1 MPRHGIR
8 HTLRRIRLLT
18 AMLAVAVASAGVSA
32 TIAPLHAQ
40 DSSAEGALFLLL
52 PVGAQGVSLGRAM
65 TWVGGAEGAFWN
77 PAGLAAVDR
86 SQAVVFRGD
95 HVAGTA
101 TAATGLWAG
110 TGGSLA
116 ASYFLLD
123 AGDIDQTDEFGNY
136 TGTITIRNHLGVVS
150 GATRLGSAVTA
161 GVNLKVIRFQLA
173 CRGICADEGTTA
185 TTYAVDLGV
194 QAQPTE
200 RLRLGAMLA
209 HLGPALQVLN
219 AEQADP
225 LPSRVRFATA
235 YNAIAAF
242 TDSEQVQAWIAVEL
256 EDRLRDPGSP
266 SVYVG
271 TEVTAGAVDAL
282 SLRAGWVWSEL
293 DQEDGGRVGL
303 GLRYERFDLS
313 IAKSLAVSSLTGETE
328 PVHVTFSIGF

>member
-1 MPRHGIR
+1 MIR
-8 HTLRRIRLLT
+8 CRTLRLLGLVSILVGLVSST
-18 AMLAVAVASAGVSA
+18 MVSA
-32 TIAPLHAQ
+32 RPLSAQ
-40 DSSAEGALFLLL
+40 DDRAEGAIFLLL
-52 PVGAQGVSLGRAM
+52 PVGAQAVALGRAM

-86 SQAVVFRGD
+86 SQAVIFRGD

-101 TAATGLWAG
+101 TAATGLWTGA
-110 TGGSLA
+110 GGSLA
-116 ASYFLLD
+116 GSYFLLD

-136 TGTITIRNHLGVVS
+136 TGTITIRNHLGIVS
-150 GATRLGSAVTA
+150 GATRLGSRVSA
-161 GVNLKVIRFQLA
+161 GVNLKVIRFQLS

-185 TTYAVDLGV
+185 TTYAVDLGI
-194 QAQPTE
+194 QTQPTE
-200 RLRLGAMLA
+200 RLRVGAMLA

-225 LPSRVRFATA
+225 LPARARLAGA
-235 YNAIAAF
+235 YNVIAAF
-242 TDSEQVQAWIAVEL
+242 TESEQVQAWVAVEL
-256 EDRLRDPGSP
+256 EDRLRNLGSP

-271 TEVTAGAVDAL
+271 TEVTAGAIDAL

>member
-1 MPRHGIR
+1 MSRS
-8 HTLRRIRLLT
+8 RRVPHRAFCVLAALLT
-18 AMLAVAVASAGVSA
+18 GSAVCGPEAR
-32 TIAPLHAQ
+32 AQ
-40 DSSAEGALFLLL
+40 DQRAEGALFLLL
-52 PVGAQGVSLGRAM
+52 PVGAQAVSLGRAM
-65 TWVGGAEGAFWN
+65 TWVEGAEGAFWN
-77 PAGLAAVDR
+77 PAGLAGVDR

-101 TAATGLWAG
+101 TAATGLWTAA
-110 TGGSLA
+110 GGSVG

-136 TGTITIRNHLGVVS
+136 TGTITIRNHLGIVS
-150 GATRLGSAVTA
+150 GATRLGDRIAA

-185 TTYAVDLGV
+185 TTYAVDLGL
-194 QAQPTE
+194 QTQPTD
-200 RLRLGAMLA
+200 RLRIGAMVA

-225 LPSRVRFATA
+225 LPARIRLAGAYDVVGAFTESDQLHAWVALEVEDRVR
-235 YNAIAAF
+235 
-242 TDSEQVQAWIAVEL
+242 DL
-256 EDRLRDPGSP
+256 GSP

-271 TEVTAGAVDAL
+271 TEMTAGAVDAL
-282 SLRAGWVWSEL
+282 SLRAGWVWSDL

-328 PVHVTFSIGF
+328 PVSVTFSIGF